1 MGADADLDPRL
12 EDAHTERRNRM
23 TGEGDDDGATSSPNP
38 LAQLLEGIPV
48 TERRAD
54 FAGVSTQLL
63 EGGNGPP
70 IVLLHGL
77 GGFGAEWGRVIPDL
91 VGSHRVVIPDLPG
104 HGRSGVPA
112 SRLDAAA
119 VIEWLR
125 DLVVRTCA
133 EPPTL
138 VGHSLGGG
146 IAARF
151 AAEHSDQIRQI
162 VLVDSTSLGLFRPA
176 LGVMVAIMR
185 FGARPSPESH
195 DRFLRQV
202 MVDPER
208 AGTGWGT
215 RWRALEAYDI
225 ALADQPSVSAAVDHL
240 ARRVAA
246 RRISRDKLETI
257 GVPVSLIWGRGD
269 RLMRFKIAKRASAR
283 FGWPLYPID
292 ECGHGPH
299 IERPDAFVEA
309 LRDALGRDRSV

>member
-12 EDAHTERRNRM
+12 EEAHTERRNPM
-23 TGEGDDDGATSSPNP
+23 TGEGDDDGAASSPNP

-48 TERRAD
+48 TERRVD
-54 FAGVSTQLL
+54 LAGVTTQLL
-63 EGGNGPP
+63 EGGDGPP

-77 GGFGAEWGRVIPDL
+77 GGFGVEWAQVIPHL

-119 VIEWLR
+119 VVEWLK
-125 DLVVRTCA
+125 DLIEQTCS
-133 EPPTL
+133 EPPIL
-138 VGHSLGGG
+138 VGHSMGGG

-151 AAEHSDQIRQI
+151 TAEHGDQVREI

-185 FGARPSPESH
+185 FGARPSPETH
-195 DRFLRQV
+195 ERFLHQV
-202 MVDPER
+202 MVDPEH
-208 AGTGWGT
+208 AGAEWGI
-215 RWRALEAYDI
+215 RWGALEAYDI
-225 ALADQPSVSAAVDHL
+225 LLADQPSVSAATDQL
-240 ARRVAA
+240 GRRVAA

-257 GVPVSLIWGRGD
+257 AVPVSLIWGRGD
-269 RLMRFKIAKRASAR
+269 RLMRFRIATRASAR

-299 IERPDAFVEA
+299 IERPDAFLMA
-309 LRDALGRDRSV
+309 LRAAMDSGP